1 MKQKDINAGRTCTR
15 LGTLHAHS
23 DAILKVPMV
32 TIAARAD
39 PNLSKSRREEM
50 ISLTGK
56 EESIEK
62 RTQSRP
68 LLGMGKL

>member
-56 EESIEK
+56 EESIE
-62 RTQSRP
+62 
-68 LLGMGKL
+68 